1 MWRVDFQKHKP
12 CDELT
17 VRRFSYRD
25 AFNLERSFWAS
36 AWNKTSAG
44 EHYKD
49 VQATKTVTAG
59 SAQITGKS
67 CLEYVTWSLCDVI
80 RSPTVRSRD
89 SAAAA
94 AAASE
99 HGSWHR
105 VHNSIDRAH
114 ARSDQNYDGQ
124 RSSTKYPLIQSTDS
138 CHTQC
143 RSSTTADSFASS
155 YMCPARCISRHEC
168 RLLRQ
173 SSLTMQPAVA
183 AAISRDGQRI
193 GY

>member
-1 MWRVDFQKHKP
+1 MQ
-12 CDELT
+12 E
-17 VRRFSYRD
+17 
-25 AFNLERSFWAS
+25 NI
-36 AWNKTSAG
+36 
-44 EHYKD
+44 
-49 VQATKTVTAG
+49 TKTFKRQRQLTAG

-99 HGSWHR
+99 HGTWHR

-124 RSSTKYPLIQSTDS
+124 RSSTKYPLIQSTGS

-143 RSSTTADSFASS
+143 RSATTTDSFASS
-155 YMCPARCISRHEC
+155 CMCPARCISRHEC
-168 RLLRQ
+168 RLLCQ
-173 SSLTMQPAVA
+173 SSLIMQPAVA